1 MLISFLGIQNMPLSR
16 IALVIRLAVLQ
27 NTQPSV
33 ARNVLRFWEDAKG
46 GVTLGPRRCKIR
58 DLVYVTSWTRF
69 NLIGMDWS
77 TALAGTGE
85 GKVVWASP
93 SVPMGEHASINY
105 KPFPITLK
113 DGAGGY
119 WVRAWTFED
128 GHKENQNR

>member
-1 MLISFLGIQNMPLSR
+1 MLISFLDIQNMPLSR

-69 NLIGMDWS
+69 NLVGMDWS
-77 TALAGTGE
+77 TALAGAGE

-93 SVPMGEHASINY
+93 SVPMGEYASINY